1 MSKELTFTDL
11 HPFNLNREIVWSFT
25 QAITGTDNTFSTFLT
40 QTSAISSKIVDIE
53 FDKTHIFIS
62 NKDAVTN
69 IVPLSTLN
77 SSFVRLSSSP
87 VEQVMRFRFTNANKI
102 SIDFKNVG
110 EFIELYSTPI
120 DIVIN
125 PETNVNCGY
134 SFTSTLSST
143 LFFKNFHVWGS
154 PLSATYKTNSFVP
167 LTSEIITQY
176 TTISGIS
183 ASRIL

>member
-1 MSKELTFTDL
+1 MSKELTFTDS

-25 QAITGTDNTFSTFLT
+25 QAMTGTDNTFSTFLT
-40 QTSAISSKIVDIE
+40 QTSAISSKIADVE
-53 FDKTHIFIS
+53 FDQTHIFIS
-62 NKDAVTN
+62 NNGGVVDTVA
-69 IVPLSTLN
+69 LSSLN
-77 SSFVRLSSSP
+77 TSFVRVSSSP
-87 VEQVMRFRFTNANKI
+87 LEQVMRFRFTNTNKI
-102 SIDFKNVG
+102 SIDFKRYG

-120 DIVIN
+120 DIVID
-125 PETNVNCGY
+125 PELNVYCGY

-154 PLSATYKTNSFVP
+154 PLSSTYTTNIFTP

>member
-1 MSKELTFTDL
+1 MPKELTFTDS

-40 QTSAISSKIVDIE
+40 QTSAISSKIVDVE
-53 FDKTHIFIS
+53 FDQSHIFIS
-62 NKDAVTN
+62 NKDVITN
-69 IVPLSTLN
+69 TVALSSLN
-77 SSFVRLSSSP
+77 SAFIRLSSRP
-87 VEQVMRFRFTNANKI
+87 VEQVMRFRFTNADKI
-102 SIDFKNVG
+102 SIDFKRFG
-110 EFIELYSTPI
+110 EFVELYSTPI

-125 PETNVNCGY
+125 PESNVNCGY

-154 PLSATYKTNSFVP
+154 ALSSTYTTNSFTP
-167 LTSEIITQY
+167 LTSDIVTQY

-183 ASRIL
+183 AYRFL